1 MTFIDE
7 KDLEKLLQISA
18 NLLKLCREKNLSDST
33 IRLIISI
40 KRGEGEIGYQQRY
53 QAILKITDIIKG
65 VANDEDARSEL
76 KKRFHSIVK

>member
-1 MTFIDE
+1 MSLTDARNS
-7 KDLEKLLQISA
+7 EKLLQISA

-40 KRGEGEIGYQQRY
+40 KKGEGEIGYQQRY

-76 KKRFHSIVK
+76 EKAFPQYC